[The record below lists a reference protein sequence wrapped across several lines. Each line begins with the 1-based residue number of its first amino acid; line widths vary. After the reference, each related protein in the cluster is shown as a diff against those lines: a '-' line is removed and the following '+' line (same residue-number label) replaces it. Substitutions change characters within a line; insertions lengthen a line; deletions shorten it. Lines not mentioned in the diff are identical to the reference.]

1 MQRVDAIGDGIFLMI
16 HLCLDAL
23 SVFEFEG
30 EKLLVTRREKAKSHS
45 MFLIDISKLLKMLTK
60 HQSQTIYSAE
70 EIN

>member
-45 MFLIDISKLLKMLTK
+45 MF
-60 HQSQTIYSAE
+60 SAFCLALQCS
-70 EIN
+70 